1 MNDKEKLMVLF
12 LIKKK
17 LPEKLFFATEVFYV
31 SCVLIVLPKLALVCM
46 CLWESEWACVW
57 VSGKGE
63 GLSSALVFQ
72 VLKRCSKLSLK
83 NNLRTY
89 LGSELKNV

>member
-17 LPEKLFFATEVFYV
+17 LPEKLFLATEVFYV

-46 CLWESEWACVW
+46 CL
-57 VSGKGE
+57 
-63 GLSSALVFQ
+63 
-72 VLKRCSKLSLK
+72 
-83 NNLRTY
+83 
-89 LGSELKNV
+89 